1 MFMHLIMMMRFFLLD
16 FWHPSQTMTLTI
28 GGDFNTCLDPMLD
41 RSSKRQITVS
51 RSAKTVNSFLKDYA
65 VADVWRSLNPTTRAF
80 FLMFT
85 KLSPVLIIFFW
96 TRSFSHQSGLV
107 HMKQLSF
114 QITHH
119 SPLNLN
125 LTIYL

>member
-1 MFMHLIMMMRFFLLD
+1 MLANVYAPNYDDEVFFVRFLASIPNLDSHHLM
-16 FWHPSQTMTLTI
+16 I

-85 KLSPVLIIFFW
+85 KQNVL
-96 TRSFSHQSGLV
+96 
-107 HMKQLSF
+107 
-114 QITHH
+114 
-119 SPLNLN
+119 P
-125 LTIYL
+125 Y